1 MQIIFSY
8 ICIIK
13 NYTNGRYG
21 IKGGFNRLLKT
32 VVVAMDKNNDLALW
46 KIEDDLELCLALLI
60 I

>member
-1 MQIIFSY
+1 MQIIFYY

-13 NYTNGRYG
+13 NYINGCYG

-32 VVVAMDKNNDLALW
+32 VVIAMGKNNDLALW
-46 KIEDDLELCLALLI
+46 EIEDDLELCLALLI